1 VRIFLSRFLPP
12 PRRKDGMSYRIAA
25 IDIHKRVLMVV
36 VATAAEAVTDATGEA
51 LEFECRRF
59 GTGNSERNQL
69 IGWLQEHGVTEVVME
84 STAQYWKPLWLDLE
98 PHFAKLHLAQAH
110 SNRAPKGR
118 KNDFGDAQ
126 RLARRLL
133 AGELLL
139 SFVPEAEQRT
149 WRTLTRS
156 KQQLV
161 RDRVQ
166 LQNQLEALLEE
177 MRIKL
182 SGVISDLLGV
192 SGRRILTALSE
203 AEVDPVKLAQLGDD
217 RLKCGQAELADA
229 LRGAPTPV
237 HLAVLQLFLKRLKLL
252 DEQIQELDKL
262 VAEELKKHEQA
273 VIRVAEIP
281 GFGVDS
287 AQQIIAE
294 VGVDAE
300 TFPSAGE
307 FSSWVGVCSGSNI
320 SAERNQSSRSPKGNR
335 FVRRILTQAAQSAVR
350 KQGCHFQAI
359 FRRFLPK
366 LGYNGAI
373 WVVAHR
379 LACLLWKILRTGVH
393 YIEQGIETNP
403 RAKKRRAQKLAQA
416 LRRLGYT
423 VTLTP
428 ITADAS
434 IPGQT

>member
-1 VRIFLSRFLPP
+1 
-12 PRRKDGMSYRIAA
+12 MSYRVAA
-25 IDIHKRVLMVV
+25 IDIHKKVLMVV
-36 VATAAEAVTDATGEA
+36 VATAANEVEDATGEA

-59 GTGNSERNQL
+59 GAGSAEREHL
-69 IGWLQEHGVTEVVME
+69 VAWLQERGVTEVVME
-84 STAQYWKPLWLDLE
+84 STAQYWKPVWLDLE

-118 KNDFGDAQ
+118 KNDFLDAK

-139 SFVPEAEQRT
+139 SFVPDAEQRT
-149 WRTLTRS
+149 WRTLARS
-156 KQQLV
+156 KHQLV

-192 SGRRILTALSE
+192 SGRRILSALSE
-203 AEVDPVKLAQLGDD
+203 GETDAVRLAELGDD
-217 RLKCGQAELADA
+217 RLKCSRKELADA
-229 LRGAPTPV
+229 LRGAPTPT
-237 HLAVLQLFLKRLKLL
+237 HLAVLKLFLERLQLL
-252 DEQIQELDKL
+252 DTQIQTLNQL
-262 VAEELKKHEQA
+262 AAQELKKHEEA

-281 GFGVDS
+281 GFGMDS
-287 AQQIIAE
+287 AQQMIAE

-307 FSSWVGVCSGSNI
+307 FSSWAGVCPGSNVT
-320 SAERNQSSRSPKGNR
+320 AEENHSSRSPKGNR
-335 FVRRILTQAAQSAVR
+335 FVRRILTQAAQAAV
-350 KQGCHFQAI
+350 KKKGCHFQTI

-366 LGYNGAI
+366 LGCKGAI

-379 LACLLWKILRTGVH
+379 LACLVWKILHDGVR
-393 YIEQGIETNP
+393 YIEQGTETNP
-403 RAKKRRAQKLAQA
+403 KAKKRRAQKLAQA
-416 LRRLGYT
+416 LRKLGYL

-428 ITADAS
+428 ITPDA
-434 IPGQT
+434 IVEGQA